1 MKKRFKENLRMTYD
15 LIMIF
20 ISIMSIVYLILKK

>member
-15 LIMIF
+15 LITIF
-20 ISIMSIVYLILKK
+20 VSIMAIVYLILKK

>member
-20 ISIMSIVYLILKK
+20 ISIMAIVYLILKK